1 MGSRSVAIPPPFG
14 RMAPPTLPRHS
25 APGGHPPTREDTA
38 AVTTMSDPGDHDH
51 DPRDHDHDLGD
62 HDGVIRVITME

>member
-1 MGSRSVAIPPPFG
+1 
-14 RMAPPTLPRHS
+14 
-25 APGGHPPTREDTA
+25 
-38 AVTTMSDPGDHDH
+38 MSDPNDHDH